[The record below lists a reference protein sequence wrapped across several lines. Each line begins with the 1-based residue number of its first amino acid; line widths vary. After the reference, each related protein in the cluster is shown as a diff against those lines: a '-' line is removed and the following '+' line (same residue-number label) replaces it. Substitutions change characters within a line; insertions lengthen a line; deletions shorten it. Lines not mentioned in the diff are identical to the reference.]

1 MAATLVKLNG
11 KIYFKYICGRS
22 NFTITSSTKS
32 NVCRS
37 ICQMKS
43 VCRRLFVLEENI
55 PMVCI
60 WYEPTSQY
68 NSQVESLSDSKI
80 GSKSIFGLVGG
91 KKAELCW
98 INWFCLDMWR
108 QRLTWLKKL
117 VPSGRDPAAKKVCP
131 QLFMCPLRKTTAVLF
146 CTRCPLVHVDTKYD
160 TCKMSKH
167 QTSVFTSLNPF
178 YPLYF
183 TLNDFQ

>member
-1 MAATLVKLNG
+1 
-11 KIYFKYICGRS
+11 
-22 NFTITSSTKS
+22 
-32 NVCRS
+32 
-37 ICQMKS
+37 MKS

-68 NSQVESLSDSKI
+68 DSQVESLSDSKI

-131 QLFMCPLRKTTAVLF
+131 QLYMCPLRKTTAVLF

-160 TCKMSKH
+160 TCKMFKH
-167 QTSVFTSLNPF
+167 QTSVLHLGTHFI
-178 YPLYF
+178 LYILHWMIF
-183 TLNDFQ
+183 NSIWQVVRLMNVCLLLST